1 MKLNRFALDQNRLE
15 GLDAK
20 PVQRGC
26 AVEQDRMFTDHFV
39 EDIPNLGQLLFDH
52 LFCAFDRCD
61 VAALFELVIDKR
73 LKKLERHLFWQAT
86 LMQTKFRP
94 HDAHRAA
101 SGSASHA
108 QWMLPD
114 ASGS

>member
-52 LFCAFDRCD
+52 LFCASDRCD
-61 VAALFELVIDKR
+61 VAAPFELVIDKR
-73 LKKLERHLFWQAT
+73 LKKLERHLLWQAT
-86 LMQTKFRP
+86 LTQTKYRTYE
-94 HDAHRAA
+94 DDRAA
-101 SGSASHA
+101 QVIDSHYE
-108 QWMLPD
+108 QILPK
-114 ASGS
+114 A

>member
-39 EDIPNLGQLLFDH
+39 EDIPNLWQLLFDH

-86 LMQTKFRP
+86 LMQTKFRT
-94 HDAHRAA
+94 HDDR
-101 SGSASHA
+101 SEERRVGKECR
-108 QWMLPD
+108 
-114 ASGS
+114 